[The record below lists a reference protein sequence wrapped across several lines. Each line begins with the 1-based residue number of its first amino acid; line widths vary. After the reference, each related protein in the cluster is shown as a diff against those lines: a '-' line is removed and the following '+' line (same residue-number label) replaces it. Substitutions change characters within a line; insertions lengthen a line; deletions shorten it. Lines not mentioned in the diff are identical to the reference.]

1 MALTGRKEEIMKVLI
16 SGADGYIGV
25 LLAATLME
33 RGHDVTGLDTGFYNE
48 GWLYD
53 GAFKPQVT
61 IREDV
66 RSVTA
71 DELKGFEAVVHLA
84 ELSNDPLGENNPKI
98 TYQINHQGSV
108 NLAKKCKQ
116 AGVQRFLY
124 SSSCSVYG
132 AGSEEYVTEESATAP
147 QTAYARCK
155 LLVERDLAGLADD
168 DFSPTVLRNATA
180 YGPSPRMRFDLVLN
194 NLAGLAWTTD
204 EIKMTSDGTPW
215 RPLVHVLD
223 ICEAMAC
230 ALEAPRELVHN
241 QIFNVGD
248 TRQNYRVKE
257 IAEIVAATFPDCK
270 IIFGQSD
277 GDRRSYRVCFDKI
290 SARLTG
296 FRCQRDARAG
306 AEELREL
313 FERTHLSHEMFVFRT
328 FTRLKQL
335 DYLVRT
341 RQINDFLFWQPTAA

>member
-1 MALTGRKEEIMKVLI
+1 MKVLN

-53 GAFKPQVT
+53 GAIKPQVT
-61 IREDV
+61 IRKDV
-66 RSVTA
+66 RSITA
-71 DELKGFEAVVHLA
+71 DALKGFEAVVHLA
-84 ELSNDPLGENNPKI
+84 ELSNDPLGQNNPKI
-98 TYQINHQGSV
+98 THQINHRGSV
-108 NLAKKCKQ
+108 NFAKKCKQ
-116 AGVQRFLY
+116 AGAQRFIY

-132 AGSEEYVTEESATAP
+132 AGSEEYVTEESATVP
-147 QTAYARCK
+147 QTTYAHCK
-155 LLVERDLAGLADD
+155 LLVERDLRDMAGD
-168 DFSPTVLRNATA
+168 DFSPTILRNATA
-180 YGPSPRMRFDLVLN
+180 FGPSPRMRFDLVLN
-194 NLAGLAWTTD
+194 NLAGLAWTTK
-204 EIKMTSDGTPW
+204 EIKMTSDGSPW

-230 ALEAPRELVHN
+230 CIEAPRELIHK

-257 IAEIVAATFPDCK
+257 IAEIVAETFPDCQ
-270 IIFGQSD
+270 IILGQSD

-290 SARLTG
+290 SACLPG
-296 FRCQRDARAG
+296 FSCQRDLRAG

-313 FERTHLSHEMFVFRT
+313 FERTHLSHEVFLFRT

-341 RQINDFLFWQPTAA
+341 RQINDSLFWQPTAA